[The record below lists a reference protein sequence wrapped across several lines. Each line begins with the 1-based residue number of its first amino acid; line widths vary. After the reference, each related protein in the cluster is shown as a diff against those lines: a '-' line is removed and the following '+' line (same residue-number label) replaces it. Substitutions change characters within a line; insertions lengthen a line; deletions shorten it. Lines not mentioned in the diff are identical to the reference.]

1 VKPARLA
8 YARPQTLA
16 EALVLLATHG
26 SDASILAG
34 GQSLIPMLNLR
45 MSQPVILVDINS
57 IPDLAL
63 ITMRDGQLAIG
74 GRARHNEVMHSALLP
89 SSNSLLKR
97 ALPYVAHAA
106 IRNRG
111 TLGGSL
117 ALSDPAAEL
126 PACATCLDARIVA
139 VSMRGERVIP
149 ASDFFQGL
157 YTTALEQDELIHRVE
172 FPLLDTNWHVEF
184 DEVARRRGDFAIAG
198 LALAVKLDSRRIA
211 ECRIVFAGVEAFPR
225 RIAPVEAALTGSLLT
240 DLSARAEAFEI
251 LAQTLDPL
259 EEGEYPSVYRR
270 HLARVLLNRLLT
282 RICEREQA

>member
-1 VKPARLA
+1 VKPARFA

-34 GQSLIPMLNLR
+34 GQSLMPMLNLR
-45 MSQPVILVDINS
+45 MSQPAILVDINS

-74 GRARHNEVMHSALLP
+74 GRARHNDVMHSALLP

-117 ALSDPAAEL
+117 ALADPAAEL

-198 LALAVKLDSRRIA
+198 LALAVKLDNRRIA

-259 EEGEYPSVYRR
+259 EEGEYPAAYRR